1 MVDVGYLDIETALLV
16 MKQYL
21 PLQVNESEAPIVLP
35 PGGMYMFLTS
45 AYKMFVDDDDAS
57 YAAVLNLELK
67 IFFFFTYDFF
77 SLFASLLSNGL
88 IGLGSYCCGK
98 LNFISGG
105 RNSKFKDI
113 WDWETE
119 SKILEAC
126 EDMDRWAIN
135 VLHTTSPNSLVHPI
149 TGCDL

>member
-1 MVDVGYLDIETALLV
+1 MVDVGYLDIETALSV

-21 PLQVNESEAPIVLP
+21 PLQVSESEAPVVLP
-35 PGGMYMFLTS
+35 PGGS
-45 AYKMFVDDDDAS
+45 
-57 YAAVLNLELK
+57 
-67 IFFFFTYDFF
+67 
-77 SLFASLLSNGL
+77 
-88 IGLGSYCCGK
+88 
-98 LNFISGG
+98 

-119 SKILEAC
+119 SKILEVC

-135 VLHTTSPNSLVHPI
+135 VLQTASPNSLVHPI